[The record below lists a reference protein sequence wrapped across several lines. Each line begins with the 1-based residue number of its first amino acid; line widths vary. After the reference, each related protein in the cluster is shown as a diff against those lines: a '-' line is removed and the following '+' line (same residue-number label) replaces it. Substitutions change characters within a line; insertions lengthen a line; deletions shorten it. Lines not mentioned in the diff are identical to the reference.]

1 MNASIGPAREL
12 PPRVRLIALVAW
24 CSFLAAATATMICF
38 AYVDPQSALTSG
50 MAPSW
55 WSRRTVYA
63 LGFFGFWLACAG
75 ASALTVY
82 MVGHS
87 MQRGNGGGS

>member
-1 MNASIGPAREL
+1 M
-12 PPRVRLIALVAW
+12 RVIALVAW
-24 CSFLAAATATMICF
+24 CSFLAAAVATMICF

-63 LGFFGFWLACAG
+63 AGFFGFWLACAG
-75 ASALTVY
+75 ASALALY
-82 MVGHS
+82 MVRRPLQGSGSHS
-87 MQRGNGGGS
+87 